1 MAANT
6 INNVLRN
13 LTLSYLSEIRRQPS
27 LPDAKTIEFELLQNI
42 TDAFKTHNKMQ
53 DDGSTKWKIP
63 QTLHF
68 SQIADIMAQLHPI
81 CTINT
86 SGQNKNT
93 EYNILAVYQDEGPN
107 KGIYVTDEDTFRQI
121 AEQYNYQLTTHEF
134 NECMSR
140 LRTLVPKRELTR
152 KRNLIAVNNGIF
164 DYDTKE
170 LLPFSSDYVFT
181 SKSRVNYN
189 PLAKNV
195 TLHNPDDGT
204 DWDVESWMNALSDDP
219 EVVDLLWQI
228 LGAIVRPNVAWNKS
242 AWFYSESGNNG
253 KGTLCELMRQLCGEG
268 TYASIPLA
276 DFSKDFM
283 LEPLLHASAVIVD
296 ENDVGT
302 FIDKAANLKAII
314 TGDVFQMNRKHKSA
328 IAYRFRGFMVQCLNE
343 LPRIRDKSDSFY
355 RRQLFIPF
363 TKCFTGK
370 ERKYIKDDYL
380 HRQDVLEYVLYR
392 VLNMNYYTLSE
403 PQACIMA
410 LNEYKQYNDP
420 VRQFIE
426 EILPEC
432 VWDLLPYS
440 FLFDLYRAWFEKNA
454 PNGTLQGKNT
464 FINSLRS
471 VLKGNEEW
479 FICERSNT
487 VRTGNHMD
495 KAEPLILKY
504 NLKDW
509 MTPLTINSK
518 DPLTACHPKI
528 LNPNYRGLLRVTA
541 KDPDDTEEN

>member
-1 MAANT
+1 
-6 INNVLRN
+6 
-13 LTLSYLSEIRRQPS
+13 
-27 LPDAKTIEFELLQNI
+27 
-42 TDAFKTHNKMQ
+42 
-53 DDGSTKWKIP
+53 
-63 QTLHF
+63 
-68 SQIADIMAQLHPI
+68 
-81 CTINT
+81 
-86 SGQNKNT
+86 
-93 EYNILAVYQDEGPN
+93 
-107 KGIYVTDEDTFRQI
+107 
-121 AEQYNYQLTTHEF
+121 
-134 NECMSR
+134 
-140 LRTLVPKRELTR
+140 
-152 KRNLIAVNNGIF
+152 
-164 DYDTKE
+164 
-170 LLPFSSDYVFT
+170 
-181 SKSRVNYN
+181 
-189 PLAKNV
+189 
-195 TLHNPDDGT
+195 
-204 DWDVESWMNALSDDP
+204 
-219 EVVDLLWQI
+219 
-228 LGAIVRPNVAWNKS
+228 
-242 AWFYSESGNNG
+242 
-253 KGTLCELMRQLCGEG
+253 
-268 TYASIPLA
+268 
-276 DFSKDFM
+276 
-283 LEPLLHASAVIVD
+283 
-296 ENDVGT
+296 
-302 FIDKAANLKAII
+302 
-314 TGDVFQMNRKHKSA
+314 
-328 IAYRFRGFMVQCLNE
+328 MVQCLNE

-471 VLKGNEEW
+471 ILKGNEEW

-541 KDPDDTEEN
+541 KDPDDTEED

>member
-1 MAANT
+1 MARTMDETLRFITQDYLRQVDPDNPPDPDTLIGDILERIAKSYET
-6 INNVLRN
+6 TNNHRPKN
-13 LTLSYLSEIRRQPS
+13 Q
-27 LPDAKTIEFELLQNI
+27 Q
-42 TDAFKTHNKMQ
+42 
-53 DDGSTKWKIP
+53 WKIP
-63 QTLHF
+63 NRLLP
-68 SQIADIMAQLHPI
+68 SQVADILLRLYPI
-81 CTINT
+81 ANIACAGVSADRSYDMLSIY
-86 SGQNKNT
+86 NT
-93 EYNILAVYQDEGPN
+93 EGPDA
-107 KGIYVTDEDTFRQI
+107 GIYTSDTKTFRTLI
-121 AEQYNYQLTTHEF
+121 ARYAYTFSKKEIDDTLTKLEDQAPRLGLCEQ
-134 NECMSR
+134 
-140 LRTLVPKRELTR
+140 K
-152 KRNLIAVNNGIF
+152 NLIAVNNGIF
-164 DYDTKE
+164 DYDKKQ
-170 LLPFSSDYVFT
+170 LLPFSQDMVFI
-181 SKSRVNYN
+181 SKSKVNYN
-189 PLAKNV
+189 PNAKNV
-195 TLHNPDDGT
+195 VIHNNDDGT
-204 DWDVESWMNALSDDP
+204 DWDMESWMNDLTDDP
-219 EVVDLLWQI
+219 EIVNLLWEI
-228 LGAIVRPNVAWNKS
+228 LGAIIRPNVSWNKS
-242 AWFYSESGNNG
+242 AWFYSDTGNNG

-471 VLKGNEEW
+471 ILKGNEEW